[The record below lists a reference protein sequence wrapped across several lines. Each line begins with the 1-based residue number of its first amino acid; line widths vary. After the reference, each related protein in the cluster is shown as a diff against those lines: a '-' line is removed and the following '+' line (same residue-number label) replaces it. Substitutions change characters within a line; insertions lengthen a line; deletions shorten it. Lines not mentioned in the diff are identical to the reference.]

1 MNCLYSRKL
10 EECLYSRKLEEPRG
24 HKVIPVMLQTFS
36 LVITN
41 SHLVRPNEVVVC
53 SVMMY
58 ANPLLIVQAIYS
70 TFKGQSVCYSTWGIS
85 ENYFLNGYKLLSS
98 FATLFQGGKDRTP
111 SVFQGR
117 GHPLNFLEGGLP
129 SPPP

>member
-1 MNCLYSRKL
+1 
-10 EECLYSRKLEEPRG
+10 
-24 HKVIPVMLQTFS
+24 MLQTFS

-70 TFKGQSVCYSTWGIS
+70 TFIGQCYSTWGIS
-85 ENYFLNGYKLLSS
+85 ENDFLNGYKLLSS